1 VVHKTRA
8 FFTICSNNY
17 AAYAKVLLQSAKQ
30 HHPEADLFLCLVD
43 EKLDQPGLYPQ
54 DCTLLLAHE
63 LEIPDFDSFAFQYD
77 IMELNTAVKPFVFLK
92 LFRDRY
98 DQVVY
103 LDPDIEIFRPLDS
116 VFAALDDGASFVLT
130 PHLLS
135 PAENEAVPNDIVIM
149 RAGIYN
155 LGFLACSQQV
165 ETEGL
170 LSWWARRLRYECIS
184 KQEEGIFV
192 DQKFMD
198 LIPGFAAHCK
208 ILRDVTCNAAYWNLS
223 QRKLSERA
231 GEWFVDGQPL
241 SFFHFSGVEPGN
253 VEMLSKYTTLF
264 RGKQI
269 TAPLRTLLQH
279 YSQRLK
285 DFDHGAVPSGTYAYG
300 KFASG
305 TPINTH
311 VRRMFREHHLP
322 WSGNPFEN
330 FEAFLH
336 LPARDVS
343 RNSTAFVITNF
354 MRYLHSQN
362 AWLLNRFNLHVDV
375 DIEAFI
381 QWYLDH
387 GMSLGIDPRLI
398 EPVALRAGRR
408 GRNHDLMSHRPV
420 REGEPDLT
428 LVGYLKM
435 AGGVGEAG
443 RQNLRALL
451 QSGLRVTAHDISLGV
466 VAKRDDASCD
476 QYLAPRVQGR
486 AQIFN
491 INADQ
496 IPCVIDHIRPHMRDE
511 AYRIAVPF
519 WELAEFP
526 DAWKPALEMVDEV
539 WAPSRFIQM
548 ALVRKLSRPVTYMPI
563 ALSFDAPKVYDRS
576 YFKLPDDRF
585 LFFFS
590 FDFLSFQERKN
601 PRAAYS
607 AFRKAFA
614 RNQGAGG
621 AGLVLK
627 TLNGNHAAGDLED
640 LRDTIASDPDVT
652 LIDGTLTRDET
663 LGLINA
669 CDCVISLHRSEGLG
683 LLVAEAMAMGKPVIA
698 TDYSATT
705 EFVLPSTGYPVNY
718 RLIPVKEGQY
728 PFANGSWADPD
739 RGHASWLMR
748 RIFNDPAAARTKA
761 EAGRHHIATNY
772 GLGRVSKLQKARLA
786 EIGF

>member
-1 VVHKTRA
+1 MVHKSRA

-17 AAYAKVLLQSAKQ
+17 VAYAKVLLHSAKQ

-43 EKLDQPGLYPQ
+43 EKLDQSDLYPQ
-54 DCTLLLAHE
+54 DCTLLIAHE
-63 LEIPDFDSFAFQYD
+63 LDIPNFDSFAFQYD

-92 LFRDRY
+92 LLRDRY

-103 LDPDIEIFRPLDS
+103 FDPDIEIFRPLET
-116 VFAALDDGASFVLT
+116 VFAALDGGASFVLT

-135 PAENEAVPNDIVIM
+135 PAENDANPNDIVIM

-155 LGFLACSQQV
+155 LGFLACSQQA
-165 ETEGL
+165 ETERL

-184 KQEEGIFV
+184 KQEAGIFV

-208 ILRDVTCNAAYWNLS
+208 ILRDVTCNVAYWNLS
-223 QRKLSERA
+223 QRSLSA
-231 GEWFVDGQPL
+231 QDGNWFVDDQPL
-241 SFFHFSGVEPGN
+241 SFFHYSGVVPGN
-253 VEMLSKYTTLF
+253 VEMLSKYTNQF
-264 RGKQI
+264 RDKHI
-269 TAPLRTLLQH
+269 SAPLRMLLQH
-279 YSQRLK
+279 YYQRLT
-285 DFDHGAVPSGTYAYG
+285 DFDHGAIPSGTYLYG

-305 TPINTH
+305 TPISIH
-311 VRRMFREHHLP
+311 ARRMFRENHLP

-343 RNSTAFVITNF
+343 RNSAAFIITNF

-362 AWLLNRFNLHVDV
+362 AWLNRFNLHLDADV
-375 DIEAFI
+375 EAFTR
-381 QWYLDH
+381 WYLDH
-387 GMSLGIDPRLI
+387 GMDLGIDPRMI
-398 EPVALRAGRR
+398 EPVALRVGRR
-408 GRNHDLMSHRPV
+408 GRDRYSLRDHPARD
-420 REGEPDLT
+420 GEPDLT

-451 QSGLRVTAHDISLGV
+451 QSGLQVTAHDISLGV
-466 VAKRDDASCD
+466 VADRDDASCD
-476 QYLAPRVQGR
+476 QYLSSRVEGR

-496 IPCVIDHIRPHMRDE
+496 IPHVIDHIRPHTRDG

-526 DAWKPALEMVDEV
+526 DAWKPALDLVDEI

-548 ALVRKLSRPVTYMPI
+548 ALVRKIARPVTYMPI
-563 ALSFDAPKVYDRS
+563 ALSFDLPNIYDRS
-576 YFKLPDDRF
+576 YFQLPEDRF

-601 PRAAYS
+601 PRATYK

-614 RNQGAGG
+614 RNQRSGG

-627 TLNGNHAAGDLED
+627 TLNGDHAAGDLAE

-652 LIDGTLTRDET
+652 LIDRTLTRDET
-663 LGLINA
+663 LGLINT
-669 CDCVISLHRSEGLG
+669 CDSVISLHRSEGLG
-683 LLVAEAMAMGKPVIA
+683 LLVAEAMAMGKPVVA

-739 RGHASWLMR
+739 RDHAAWLMR
-748 RIFNDPAAARTKA
+748 RLFNDPAGARLKA

-772 GLGRVSKLQKARLA
+772 GLGRVSQLQKARLA